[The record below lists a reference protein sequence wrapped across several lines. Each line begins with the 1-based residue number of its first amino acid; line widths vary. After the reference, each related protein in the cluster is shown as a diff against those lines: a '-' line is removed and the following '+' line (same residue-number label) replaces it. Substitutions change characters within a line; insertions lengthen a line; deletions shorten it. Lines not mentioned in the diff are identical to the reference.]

1 MLNAV
6 HTVDLK
12 TKGSPITKQELREL
26 IDRMA
31 YMYPDQRADMLRF
44 IGKYVVI
51 TVDGIDLDFSYVA
64 GATSVSCVSD
74 AGPVDIVPADRE

>member
-1 MLNAV
+1 
-6 HTVDLK
+6 
-12 TKGSPITKQELREL
+12 
-26 IDRMA
+26 
-31 YMYPDQRADMLRF
+31 MYPDQRADMLRF